1 LNRRKEITKYIV
13 GDFIAS
19 AVAWLVFFIYRKA
32 YIEPEALGYDVPIDF
47 DKNLYFAL
55 VLVPLFWIIIYA
67 ILGTYRTIYRKSR
80 INELIKTLV
89 VTSIGTVLLFFVL
102 LLDDWVKSYITYRYT
117 FTTLFALQFFLLYL
131 TRFTILTDLKNKL
144 KKRVIGF
151 NTIMVG
157 SNKKALD
164 LYQELENEENSQGY
178 HFLGY
183 VTLEKYES
191 ESLLENYLPELGSYR
206 DLPALIKQHQVEEI
220 IIALES
226 SEHKLI
232 EKIISLLEDQN
243 VIIKVIPDMHDIVT
257 GMVKMNYL
265 FGTALIKISPSI
277 MPQWQRNI
285 KRILDVMV
293 ATLVITIGAP
303 FFLIVTLGIKLTSK
317 GPVFYKQER
326 IGKHNQPFFIYKFR
340 TMYQNSELEGPQ
352 LSSEDDP
359 RVTAFGKFLRQ
370 YRLDEFPQF
379 LNVLKG
385 EMALVGPRPERR
397 YYIDRIV
404 EVAPH
409 YQHLLKVKPGIT
421 SWGQVKFGYAET
433 VDEMVD
439 RLKFDILYIENMSL
453 AMDFKILFYTIYI
466 IFQGRGK

>member
-1 LNRRKEITKYIV
+1 M
-13 GDFIAS
+13 A
-19 AVAWLVFFIYRKA
+19 
-32 YIEPEALGYDVPIDF
+32 
-47 DKNLYFAL
+47 
-55 VLVPLFWIIIYA
+55 
-67 ILGTYRTIYRKSR
+67 
-80 INELIKTLV
+80 
-89 VTSIGTVLLFFVL
+89 
-102 LLDDWVKSYITYRYT
+102 
-117 FTTLFALQFFLLYL
+117 
-131 TRFTILTDLKNKL
+131 
-144 KKRVIGF
+144 
-151 NTIMVG
+151 VG

-243 VIIKVIPDMHDIVT
+243 VIVKVIPDMHDIVT

-303 FFLIVTLGIKLTSK
+303 FFLIVTIGIKLTSK

-326 IGKHNQPFFIYKFR
+326 IGKHNRPFFIYKFR